1 MNRKTKKTMLEFLHF
16 WPMTIVVPLLLILI
30 LTGCNTVPKTLE
42 GTNNTVK
49 KEETKL
55 EALDKFWRLLRP
67 VRILTTGISK

>member
-1 MNRKTKKTMLEFLHF
+1 MPVKIFSLLTILFFLSNCAY
-16 WPMTIVVPLLLILI
+16 I
-30 LTGCNTVPKTLE
+30 VPKELE

>member
-1 MNRKTKKTMLEFLHF
+1 MNKKTLDIIFYASIILLCIFLAS
-16 WPMTIVVPLLLILI
+16 
-30 LTGCNTVPKTLE
+30 CNTVPKKLE

>member
-1 MNRKTKKTMLEFLHF
+1 MNKKTLDIIFYASIILLCIFLAS
-16 WPMTIVVPLLLILI
+16 
-30 LTGCNTVPKTLE
+30 CNQVPKKLE
-42 GTNNTVK
+42 GTNNTIK